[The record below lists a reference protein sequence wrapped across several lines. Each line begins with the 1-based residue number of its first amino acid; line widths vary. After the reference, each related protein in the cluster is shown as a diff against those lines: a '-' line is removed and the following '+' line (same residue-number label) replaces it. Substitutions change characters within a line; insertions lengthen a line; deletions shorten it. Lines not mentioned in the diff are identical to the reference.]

1 MKLNSCKMQRE
12 EKSIFQYIDKPTI
25 LLYALLTLIGW
36 IAIYSAVYNEEHQSI
51 FDLSQEYGKQL
62 LWIGLSYLLLTIIL
76 ALDFRIFEG
85 ISPFV
90 YLTSL
95 VMGGLVL
102 VLGREVNG
110 ARAWFEIGSFRL
122 QPAEFMKLGTCL
134 MVAYY
139 FSNTDV
145 AISKIKS
152 KIIVGML
159 LLVPV
164 ALIFLQHDTGSAL
177 VYASF
182 IFVLYR
188 EGLSVNYLVFGG
200 LAILVVVLTLIFN
213 EWATSISVAV
223 LLAIYVFLSRKKWRS
238 FLQGMLVAG
247 PALALI
253 FSVNY
258 AFENILETH
267 QRQRINVLLGKVE
280 DFKGAG
286 YNVHQS
292 LIAIG
297 SGGFFGKGF
306 LQGTQTKFDFVP
318 EQSTDFI
325 FCTIGEEYGFWGSSL
340 LLTLYALLLI
350 RIIQM
355 AERQTSRFGRVYGYG
370 VASILFFHVFVNI
383 GMAIGLLPVIGI
395 PLPFISYGG
404 SSMFSFTILLGILIR
419 FDSGR
424 KLVLR

>member
-1 MKLNSCKMQRE
+1 
-12 EKSIFQYIDKPTI
+12 
-25 LLYALLTLIGW
+25 
-36 IAIYSAVYNEEHQSI
+36 
-51 FDLSQEYGKQL
+51 
-62 LWIGLSYLLLTIIL
+62 
-76 ALDFRIFEG
+76 
-85 ISPFV
+85 
-90 YLTSL
+90 
-95 VMGGLVL
+95 
-102 VLGREVNG
+102 
-110 ARAWFEIGSFRL
+110 
-122 QPAEFMKLGTCL
+122 MKLGTCL

>member
-1 MKLNSCKMQRE
+1 MQRQ
-12 EKSIFQYIDKPTI
+12 EKTIFQYIDKFSI
-25 LLYALLTLIGW
+25 LIYFLLTLVGW
-36 IAIYSAVYNEEHQSI
+36 IAIYSAVYNEEHKSI

-62 LWIGLSYLLLTIIL
+62 LWMGCSYLLMVIIL

-85 ISPFV
+85 VSPFV
-90 YLTSL
+90 YG
-95 VMGGLVL
+95 VALVL
-102 VLGREVNG
+102 GAGVLVFGREVNG
-110 ARAWFEIGSFRL
+110 ARSWFEIGSFRL
-122 QPAEFMKLGTCL
+122 QPAEFMKLGTVM

-139 FSNTDV
+139 LSNTN
-145 AISKIKS
+145 ATISKLKA
-152 KIIVGML
+152 KIVVGL
-159 LLVPV
+159 LLLMPV
-164 ALIFLQHDTGSAL
+164 GLIILQHDTGSAL

-200 LAILVVVLTLIFN
+200 LSILVVVMTLLLDEWIVSISIATLGGLYVALSRKKIKALWRGLAVVVPAILVVV
-213 EWATSISVAV
+213 
-223 LLAIYVFLSRKKWRS
+223 
-238 FLQGMLVAG
+238 
-247 PALALI
+247 
-253 FSVNY
+253 SVNY
-258 AFENILETH
+258 AFENILEEH

-325 FCTIGEEYGFWGSSL
+325 FCTIGEEYGFLGSVIVL
-340 LLTLYALLLI
+340 LLYATLLI
-350 RIIQM
+350 RILNL
-355 AERQTSRFGRVYGYG
+355 AERQNTRFGRVYGYG
-370 VASILFFHVFVNI
+370 VASIIFFHVFVNI

-404 SSMFSFTILLGILIR
+404 SSMFSFTILFGILIR
-419 FDSGR
+419 LDSGR

>member
-1 MKLNSCKMQRE
+1 MQRE

-90 YLTSL
+90 YLISL

-213 EWATSISVAV
+213 EWATSISVVV

-280 DFKGAG
+280 DYKGAG

>member
-1 MKLNSCKMQRE
+1 MQRE

-36 IAIYSAVYNEEHQSI
+36 VAIYSAVYNEEHQSI

-90 YLTSL
+90 YLISL

-152 KIIVGML
+152 KIIVGIL
-159 LLVPV
+159 LMVPV

-238 FLQGMLVAG
+238 FLQGMLIAG

>member
-1 MKLNSCKMQRE
+1 MQRE

>member
-1 MKLNSCKMQRE
+1 MQRQ
-12 EKSIFQYIDKPTI
+12 EKTIFQYIDKLSI
-25 LLYALLTLIGW
+25 FIYFLLTLVGW
-36 IAIYSAVYNEEHQSI
+36 VAIYSAVYNEEHKSI

-62 LWIGLSYLLLTIIL
+62 LWMGCSYLLIVIIL
-76 ALDFRIFEG
+76 AMDFRIFEG

-90 YLTSL
+90 Y
-95 VMGGLVL
+95 GLALILGAGVL
-102 VLGREVNG
+102 VFGREVNG

-122 QPAEFMKLGTCL
+122 QPAEFMKLGTVM

-139 FSNTDV
+139 LSNTDA
-145 AISKIKS
+145 AISKLKA
-152 KIIVGML
+152 KIVVGL
-159 LLVPV
+159 LLVLPV
-164 ALIFLQHDTGSAL
+164 GLIFLQHDTGSAL

-200 LAILVVVLTLIFN
+200 LSILVVVLTLVLN
-213 EWATSISVAV
+213 EWVVSISIAV
-223 LLAIYVFLSRKKWRS
+223 LGAAYVALSRKKIKALWRS
-238 FLQGMLVAG
+238 LAVVVPAVLVV
-247 PALALI
+247 I
-253 FSVNY
+253 SVNY
-258 AFENILETH
+258 AFENILEEH

-325 FCTIGEEYGFWGSSL
+325 FCTIGEEYGFLGSVFVL
-340 LLTLYALLLI
+340 FLYAALLV
-350 RIIQM
+350 RILNL
-355 AERQTSRFGRVYGYG
+355 AERQNSRFGRVYAYG

-404 SSMFSFTILLGILIR
+404 SSMFSFTILFGILIR
-419 FDSGR
+419 LDSGR

>member
-1 MKLNSCKMQRE
+1 LKLNSCKMQRE

>member
-1 MKLNSCKMQRE
+1 MQRQ
-12 EKSIFQYIDKPTI
+12 EKTIFQYIDKGSI
-25 LLYALLTLIGW
+25 LIYFLLTIVGW
-36 IAIYSAVYNEEHQSI
+36 LAIYSAVYNEEHKSI

-62 LWIGLSYLLLTIIL
+62 LWMGCSYLLIVIIL

-85 ISPFV
+85 ISPIV
-90 YLTSL
+90 YGVALL
-95 VMGGLVL
+95 LGAGVL
-102 VLGREVNG
+102 VFGREVNG

-122 QPAEFMKLGTCL
+122 QPAEFMKLGTVM

-139 FSNTDV
+139 LSNTDA
-145 AISKIKS
+145 AISKLKA
-152 KIIVGML
+152 KVVVGL
-159 LLVPV
+159 LLILPV
-164 ALIFLQHDTGSAL
+164 GLIFLQHDTGSAL

-200 LAILVVVLTLIFN
+200 LSILVVVMTLVLDEWAVSISIALLGAAYVALSRKKMKAFWRSMLVVVPAILVV
-213 EWATSISVAV
+213 
-223 LLAIYVFLSRKKWRS
+223 
-238 FLQGMLVAG
+238 
-247 PALALI
+247 

-258 AFENILETH
+258 AFENILEEH

-325 FCTIGEEYGFWGSSL
+325 FCTIGEEYGFVGSVVVL
-340 LLTLYALLLI
+340 LLYSALLI
-350 RIIQM
+350 RILNL
-355 AERQTSRFGRVYGYG
+355 AERQNTRFGRVYGYG
-370 VASILFFHVFVNI
+370 VASIIFFHVFVNI

-404 SSMFSFTILLGILIR
+404 SSMFSFTILFGILIR
-419 FDSGR
+419 LDSGR

>member
-1 MKLNSCKMQRE
+1 MQRQ
-12 EKSIFQYIDKPTI
+12 EKSIFQFIDKWTI
-25 LLYALLTLIGW
+25 LIYVLLTLIGW
-36 IAIYSAVYNEEHQSI
+36 VAIYSAVYNEEHKSI
-51 FDLSQEYGKQL
+51 FDLTQNYGKQL
-62 LWIGLSYLLLTIIL
+62 LWIASSYLLLTIIL

-85 ISPFV
+85 ISPIIYV
-90 YLTSL
+90 ITILL
-95 VMGGLVL
+95 GAAVL

-122 QPAEFMKLGTCL
+122 QPAEFMKLGTV
-134 MVAYY
+134 MMIAYY
-139 FSNTDV
+139 FSNTDA
-145 AISKIKS
+145 AISQLKS
-152 KIIVGML
+152 KVVVGIL
-159 LLVPV
+159 LALPV

-200 LAILVVVLTLIFN
+200 LSIMVVVMTLLFDEWYVSISIAVIAALFVFLARKKLKALKTALMVAIPAILVV
-213 EWATSISVAV
+213 
-223 LLAIYVFLSRKKWRS
+223 
-238 FLQGMLVAG
+238 
-247 PALALI
+247 

-258 AFENILETH
+258 AFENILEAH

-280 DFKGAG
+280 DYKGAG

-325 FCTIGEEYGFWGSSL
+325 FCTIGEEYGFLGSVL
-340 LLTLYALLLI
+340 VLFLYAVLLI
-350 RIIQM
+350 RILQIS
-355 AERQTSRFGRVYGYG
+355 ERQSTRFGRVYGYG

-404 SSMFSFTILLGILIR
+404 SSMFSFTILFGILIR
-419 FDSGR
+419 LDSGR

>member
-1 MKLNSCKMQRE
+1 MQRE

-36 IAIYSAVYNEEHQSI
+36 VAIYSAVYNEEHQSI

-90 YLTSL
+90 YLISL

-159 LLVPV
+159 LMVPV

-188 EGLSVNYLVFGG
+188 EGLSVNYLVFSG

-238 FLQGMLVAG
+238 LLQGMLIAG

>member
-1 MKLNSCKMQRE
+1 MRSTSRSE
-12 EKSIFQYIDKPTI
+12 RTIFQYIDKPLV
-25 LLYALLTLIGW
+25 LLYILLTLIGW
-36 IAIYSAVYNEEHQSI
+36 VAVYSAVYNEEHQSM
-51 FDLSQEYGKQL
+51 FDLSQNYGKQM
-62 LWIGLSYLLLTIIL
+62 LWIGTSYLIMAILL
-76 ALDFRIFEG
+76 ALDFKVYEG

-90 YLTSL
+90 YIGTLL
-95 VMGGLVL
+95 LGIAVVF
-102 VLGREVNG
+102 LGREVNG

-122 QPAEFMKLGTCL
+122 QPAEFMKFATCL

-145 AISKIKS
+145 TIQKNKTKFAIAA
-152 KIIVGML
+152 IIL
-159 LLVPV
+159 LPI
-164 ALIFLQHDTGSAL
+164 AIIILQHDTGSAL
-177 VYASF
+177 VYFSF

-188 EGLSVNYLVFGG
+188 EGLSIAYLVYGG
-200 LAILVVVLTLIFN
+200 LAILVVVMTLLIN
-213 EWATSISVAV
+213 EWAVSVGVISIGT
-223 LLAIYVFLSRKKWRS
+223 LYTIFSRKIITGFKRAA
-238 FLQGMLVAG
+238 LIGI
-247 PALALI
+247 PALLLI

-258 AFENILETH
+258 AFDNILEAH

-280 DFKGAG
+280 DFRGAG

-297 SGGFFGKGF
+297 SGGFWGKGF

-325 FCTIGEEYGFWGSSL
+325 FCTIGEEYGFLGSLALLSL
-340 LLTLYALLLI
+340 YSALLI
-350 RIIQM
+350 RILM
-355 AERQTSRFGRVYGYG
+355 VAERQSSRFSRVYGYG

-404 SSMFSFTILLGILIR
+404 SSLWSFTILLGILIR
-419 FDSGR
+419 LDSGR
-424 KLVLR
+424 KISLR

>member
-1 MKLNSCKMQRE
+1 MQRE

-36 IAIYSAVYNEEHQSI
+36 VAIYSAVYNEEHQSI

-90 YLTSL
+90 YLISL

-159 LLVPV
+159 LMVPV

-188 EGLSVNYLVFGG
+188 EGLSVNYLVFSG

-238 FLQGMLVAG
+238 FLQGMLIAG

>member
-1 MKLNSCKMQRE
+1 MQRQ
-12 EKSIFQYIDKPTI
+12 EKTIFQYIDKGSI
-25 LLYALLTLIGW
+25 LIYFLLTIVGW
-36 IAIYSAVYNEEHQSI
+36 LAIYSAVYNEAHNSI

-62 LWIGLSYLLLTIIL
+62 LWMGCSYLLIVIIL

-85 ISPFV
+85 VSPFV
-90 YLTSL
+90 YGVALL
-95 VMGGLVL
+95 LGAGVL
-102 VLGREVNG
+102 VFGREVNG

-122 QPAEFMKLGTCL
+122 QPAEFMKLGTVM

-139 FSNTDV
+139 LSNTDA
-145 AISKIKS
+145 AISKLKA
-152 KIIVGML
+152 KVVVGL
-159 LLVPV
+159 LLILPV
-164 ALIFLQHDTGSAL
+164 GLIFLQHDTGSAL

-200 LAILVVVLTLIFN
+200 LSILVVVMTLVLD
-213 EWATSISVAV
+213 EWAVSISIA
-223 LLAIYVFLSRKKWRS
+223 LLGAAYIGLSRKKLKAFWRS
-238 FLQGMLVAG
+238 MLVVV
-247 PALALI
+247 PAI
-253 FSVNY
+253 IVVFSVNY
-258 AFENILETH
+258 AFENILEEH

-325 FCTIGEEYGFWGSSL
+325 FCTIGEEYGFIGSVFVL
-340 LLTLYALLLI
+340 FLYALLLL
-350 RIIQM
+350 RILNL
-355 AERQTSRFGRVYGYG
+355 AERQNTRFGRVYGYG
-370 VASILFFHVFVNI
+370 VASIIFFHVFVNI

-404 SSMFSFTILLGILIR
+404 SSMFSFTILFGILIR
-419 FDSGR
+419 LDSGR

>member
-1 MKLNSCKMQRE
+1 MQRE

-36 IAIYSAVYNEEHQSI
+36 VAIYSAVYNEEHQSI

-90 YLTSL
+90 YLISL

-159 LLVPV
+159 LMVPV

-238 FLQGMLVAG
+238 FLQGMLIAG
-247 PALALI
+247 PALAII

>member
-1 MKLNSCKMQRE
+1 MQRQ
-12 EKSIFQYIDKPTI
+12 EKTIFQYIDKISI
-25 LLYALLTLIGW
+25 LFYFLLTFIGW
-36 IAIYSAVYNEEHQSI
+36 IAIYSAVYNEEYKSI
-51 FDLSQEYGKQL
+51 FDLSQNYGKQL
-62 LWIGLSYLLLTIIL
+62 LWMGCSYLLLVIIL

-90 YLTSL
+90 YVTTLIL
-95 VMGGLVL
+95 GAGVL
-102 VLGREVNG
+102 VFGREVNG
-110 ARAWFEIGSFRL
+110 AKAWFEIGSFRL
-122 QPAEFMKLGTCL
+122 QPAEFMKLGTVM

-139 FSNTDV
+139 LSNTDA
-145 AISKIKS
+145 AISKLKA
-152 KIIVGML
+152 KVVVGL
-159 LLVPV
+159 LLLLPV
-164 ALIFLQHDTGSAL
+164 GLIILQHDTGSAL

-200 LAILVVVLTLIFN
+200 LSILVVVMTLLLNEWTVAISIALLGAIYVALSRKKRKALWKTLAVVVPAILVVI
-213 EWATSISVAV
+213 
-223 LLAIYVFLSRKKWRS
+223 
-238 FLQGMLVAG
+238 
-247 PALALI
+247 
-253 FSVNY
+253 SVNY
-258 AFENILETH
+258 AFENILEEH

-325 FCTIGEEYGFWGSSL
+325 FCTIGEEYGFIGSVL
-340 LLTLYALLLI
+340 VLVLYAALLI
-350 RIIQM
+350 RILNL
-355 AERQTSRFGRVYGYG
+355 AERQNTRFGRVYGYG
-370 VASILFFHVFVNI
+370 VASIIFFHVFVNI

-404 SSMFSFTILLGILIR
+404 SSMFSFTILFGILIR
-419 FDSGR
+419 LDSGR

>member
-1 MKLNSCKMQRE
+1 
-12 EKSIFQYIDKPTI
+12 
-25 LLYALLTLIGW
+25 
-36 IAIYSAVYNEEHQSI
+36 
-51 FDLSQEYGKQL
+51 
-62 LWIGLSYLLLTIIL
+62 
-76 ALDFRIFEG
+76 
-85 ISPFV
+85 
-90 YLTSL
+90 
-95 VMGGLVL
+95 
-102 VLGREVNG
+102 
-110 ARAWFEIGSFRL
+110 
-122 QPAEFMKLGTCL
+122 MKLGTVM

-139 FSNTDV
+139 LSNTDA
-145 AISKIKS
+145 AISKLKA
-152 KIIVGML
+152 KVVVGL
-159 LLVPV
+159 LLLLPV
-164 ALIFLQHDTGSAL
+164 GLIILQHDTGSAL

-200 LAILVVVLTLIFN
+200 LSILVVVMTLLLNEWTVAISIALLGTIYVALSRKKRKALWKTLAVVVPAILVVI
-213 EWATSISVAV
+213 
-223 LLAIYVFLSRKKWRS
+223 
-238 FLQGMLVAG
+238 
-247 PALALI
+247 
-253 FSVNY
+253 SVNY
-258 AFENILETH
+258 AFENILEEH

-325 FCTIGEEYGFWGSSL
+325 FCTIGEEYGFIGSVL
-340 LLTLYALLLI
+340 VLVLYAALLI
-350 RIIQM
+350 RILNL
-355 AERQTSRFGRVYGYG
+355 AERQNTRFGRVYGYG
-370 VASILFFHVFVNI
+370 VASIIFFHVFVNI

-404 SSMFSFTILLGILIR
+404 SSMFSFTILFGILIR
-419 FDSGR
+419 LDSGR

>member
-1 MKLNSCKMQRE
+1 MQRQ
-12 EKSIFQYIDKPTI
+12 EKTIFQYIDKLSI
-25 LLYALLTLIGW
+25 FIYFLLTVVGW
-36 IAIYSAVYNEEHQSI
+36 LAIYSAVYNEEHNSI

-62 LWIGLSYLLLTIIL
+62 LWMGCSYLLIVIIL

-90 YLTSL
+90 YGLAL
-95 VMGGLVL
+95 LMGAGVL
-102 VLGREVNG
+102 VFGREVNG

-122 QPAEFMKLGTCL
+122 QPAEFMKLGTVM

-139 FSNTDV
+139 LSNTDA
-145 AISKIKS
+145 AISKLKA
-152 KIIVGML
+152 KVVVGL
-159 LLVPV
+159 LLILPV
-164 ALIFLQHDTGSAL
+164 GLIFLQHDTGSAL

-200 LAILVVVLTLIFN
+200 LSILVVVMTLVLDEWIVSISIAMLGAAYVALSRKKLKAFWRSLAVVVPAILVVI
-213 EWATSISVAV
+213 
-223 LLAIYVFLSRKKWRS
+223 
-238 FLQGMLVAG
+238 
-247 PALALI
+247 
-253 FSVNY
+253 SVNY
-258 AFENILETH
+258 AFENILEEH

-325 FCTIGEEYGFWGSSL
+325 FCTIGEEYGFLGSVFVIL
-340 LLTLYALLLI
+340 LYSALLI
-350 RIIQM
+350 RILNL
-355 AERQTSRFGRVYGYG
+355 AERQNSRFGRVYGYG
-370 VASILFFHVFVNI
+370 VASIIFFHVFVNI

-404 SSMFSFTILLGILIR
+404 SSMFSFTILFGILIR
-419 FDSGR
+419 LDSGR